1 MVRAVTSLGRVVDLI
16 TVDQP
21 SAAQEP
27 LPAPLTQFEEPMAAG
42 RIRQLRRLGWPPNA
56 IAAQTGQPIETVC
69 AVLRIPVEP
78 RWRTE

>member
-16 TVDQP
+16 TVDAP
-21 SAAQEP
+21 RRFEAPPPPTPVGEP
-27 LPAPLTQFEEPMAAG
+27 AAAG
-42 RIRQLRRLGWPPNA
+42 RIRHLHRLGWPPNA
-56 IAAQTGQPIETVC
+56 IAPQTGQTIETVC

>member
-16 TVDQP
+16 TVAAPPRPMAPP
-21 SAAQEP
+21 S
-27 LPAPLTQFEEPMAAG
+27 LTTIEEPAAAG

-69 AVLRIPVEP
+69 AVLAIPVEP